1 MSLRRTRRAL
11 LGLDLFLGC
20 TAVAGGVA
28 LLLGWLAPPLDLL
41 QGSPFAD
48 YTVPALLVIVVV
60 GGCGLSAAWLVRHR
74 MGAGVGASAVTGCA
88 ILCFEAVEISVIGFS
103 ALQVVYAAVG
113 VLILG
118 TAARLWSQQNASGAH
133 APTPSPQR

>member
-28 LLLGWLAPPLDLL
+28 LLLGWLTPPLDLL

-48 YTVPALLVIVVV
+48 YTVPTLLLTVVV
-60 GGCGLSAAWLVRHR
+60 GGCGLSAAWLVRQG
-74 MGAGVGASAVTGCA
+74 MDAGVLAPPSPGARSSASRRSRSASSDSTGCR
-88 ILCFEAVEISVIGFS
+88 FS
-103 ALQVVYAAVG
+103 
-113 VLILG
+113 
-118 TAARLWSQQNASGAH
+118 TPPSAR
-133 APTPSPQR
+133 